1 VKARLQT
8 FFAKKKEEEAA
19 HRLAK
24 EELCTAAESLAN
36 SGDWLA
42 AANSLKELQAK
53 WKTIGPTSRR
63 DSEALWKRFRAACDQ
78 FFSRRDE
85 DRKRRRAEWSANLA
99 RKESLCEKAEGLS
112 SSTEWEATA
121 AELRKMQIEWKAIG
135 PVRRTQ
141 SERVWGRFRGAC
153 DKFFERYKVRDD
165 LAHAQVMEERE
176 ADCRALEGLTEAPA
190 DLPTLIQQTF
200 ARARQ
205 KPLSAPSDETRF
217 MERLQ
222 AARDRLVEAFP
233 ESFRGTELDPEANRT
248 KREKLCERIESVAAE
263 FESLEGTPL
272 STQDL
277 ARRLKE
283 ALAARTIGGASEAE
297 SRRKT
302 LQEEAQAA
310 RSHWE
315 RLGSVVGEQGRA
327 LEKRFQAALA
337 RVPLAV
343 ARPHR

>member
-1 VKARLQT
+1 
-8 FFAKKKEEEAA
+8 
-19 HRLAK
+19 
-24 EELCTAAESLAN
+24 
-36 SGDWLA
+36 
-42 AANSLKELQAK
+42 
-53 WKTIGPTSRR
+53 
-63 DSEALWKRFRAACDQ
+63 
-78 FFSRRDE
+78 
-85 DRKRRRAEWSANLA
+85 
-99 RKESLCEKAEGLS
+99 
-112 SSTEWEATA
+112 
-121 AELRKMQIEWKAIG
+121 
-135 PVRRTQ
+135 VRRTQ
-141 SERVWGRFRGAC
+141 SERVWQRFRGAC

-165 LAHAQVMEERE
+165 LAQAQVMEERE
-176 ADCRALEGLTEAPA
+176 ADCRALEGIAEAPA

-205 KPLSAPSDETRF
+205 KPVSAASDEARF
-217 MERLQ
+217 MARLQ

-248 KREKLCERIESVAAE
+248 KREKLCERVESVAAE
-263 FESLEGTPL
+263 LETLEGTPL

-283 ALAARTIGGASEAE
+283 ALAARTIGGASEVE

-302 LQEEAQAA
+302 LQDEAQAA
-310 RSHWE
+310 RIHWD

-337 RVPLAV
+337 RVPMAG